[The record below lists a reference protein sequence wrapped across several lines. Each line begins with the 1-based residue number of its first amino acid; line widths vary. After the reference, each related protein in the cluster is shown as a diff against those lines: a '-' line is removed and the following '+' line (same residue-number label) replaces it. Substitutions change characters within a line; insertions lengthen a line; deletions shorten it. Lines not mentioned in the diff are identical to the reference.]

1 MPIRGRKYRW
11 MVEIDGWIQ
20 SIKMV
25 FRTAIEFNVSKYFAN
40 LKLHLIKAVSTQT
53 VSRESG
59 LESLHSWQDMTP
71 TF

>member
-1 MPIRGRKYRW
+1 M
-11 MVEIDGWIQ
+11 DG
-20 SIKMV
+20 SIKIV

-53 VSRESG
+53 VSGESG
-59 LESLHSWQDMTP
+59 LERLHSWQDMTP